1 MVPLL
6 PDFSGLRAEAR
17 GHSES
22 TFSVLAATRGLRW
35 SSLRSIQALGRQ
47 MSWRVSQDQGGAG
60 GGGGGECGLSTD
72 TMNIPLAPVPTCS
85 LRSPRSLKSPP
96 GFLGPQAY

>member
-1 MVPLL
+1 MLHTGPGKADELAGEL
-6 PDFSGLRAEAR
+6 PGPAGLGE
-17 GHSES
+17 G
-22 TFSVLAATRGLRW
+22 V
-35 SSLRSIQALGRQ
+35 
-47 MSWRVSQDQGGAG
+47 G
-60 GGGGGECGLSTD
+60 GGKCGLSTD